1 MCCFSGSVRS
11 VSKTRIFAR
20 DAGNGSQILVYSMTL
35 SADED
40 LAMVLG
46 IPVRPGSGEQALRF
60 IDLSGY
66 PGIFEAFDKGY
77 IQKPPPQGRGLPM
90 AAPRTA
96 PLAVVA
102 VGSFEASYVPTIA
115 DFTRLDA
122 RFRMPAGV
130 LEALPGQGGFG
141 YAVFKL
147 KRGARTI
154 HPMAFEFPRAD
165 ASRLFFPTV
174 HVHDGRVSP
183 TADFDHTFY
192 YQRANGERD
201 PTVFPCPWEET
212 LNPAKRFTEPGRSK
226 GVIAPELNVYRM
238 KLWGNALNQ
247 DTYV

>member
-1 MCCFSGSVRS
+1 MCCFSGNVQS

-20 DAGNGSQILVYSMTL
+20 DTGGGNQILVYGMTL
-35 SADED
+35 SAKEE

-66 PGIFEAFDKGY
+66 PEIFDAFDKGY
-77 IQKPPPQGRGLPM
+77 IRPPQVFQGRGMPL
-90 AAPRTA
+90 AAPRPA

-115 DFTRLDA
+115 DFDRLDP

-130 LEALPGQGGFG
+130 LEALPGQAGFG
-141 YAVFKL
+141 FAVFKL
-147 KRGARTI
+147 KPGTRTI

-165 ASRLFFPTV
+165 PSNLFFPTI
-174 HVHDGRVSP
+174 HVHHGRVTP

-192 YQRANGERD
+192 YQRTNGERD
-201 PTVFPCPWEET
+201 GAVFPWEET
-212 LNPAKRFTEPGRSK
+212 LNPAKRFTEPKRSK
-226 GVIAPELNVYRM
+226 GVIEPELNVYRM
-238 KLWGNALNQ
+238 TLRGNALNQ